1 MGHASSFQGQQST
14 APEFSLTES
23 GLLHRVYLR
32 SPFAHRAFGSLQ
44 AQIVSSIVILW
55 MPLLVLWLISRS
67 YGVTEAVPFF
77 KDAEVQARFLVA
89 LPLLF
94 IQEAWARRWL
104 PVAIRQFADRDLI
117 PAEQRSRFESL
128 VEQTVRLKNSR
139 LADVV
144 IAIVVLSAGQW
155 FFRTQ
160 QLLHSD
166 TWYGTADGRFRWP
179 GYWYVF
185 VSLPIFQFLMYRW
198 YYRLVIW
205 YRFMWKLAQ
214 IPLVLNG
221 LHPDRAG
228 GLGFIAR
235 TMRGFELLLA
245 AHSALLAGAIANNVL
260 HGGARLM
267 TFKMEVVGAV
277 ILMVLVAIC
286 PLLFF
291 IPHLVVA
298 EARTSREYGIFA
310 SEYVRHFRRRWIEGP
325 RSDEM
330 LGTGDIQSL
339 ADLTN
344 SFNVVLEMSPLPF
357 TRKGL
362 TELLACIV
370 LPLIPLVLTVVP
382 LNQLIDHLAKLIL

>member
-1 MGHASSFQGQQST
+1 MAHDYILQGSQT
-14 APEFSLTES
+14 APEFSLTGS
-23 GLLHRVYLR
+23 GILHRVYLG
-32 SPFAHRAFGSLQ
+32 SPFARRAFGSLK
-44 AQIVSSIVILW
+44 AQIICGIAVLW
-55 MPLLVLWLISRS
+55 MPLLVLWLISRFLGS
-67 YGVTEAVPFF
+67 TEAVNFF
-77 KDAEVQARFLVA
+77 KDTEVQARFLVA

-94 IQEAWARRWL
+94 MQDAWAQRWL
-104 PVAIRQFADRDLI
+104 PVAIRQFVDRGLI
-117 PAEQRSRFESL
+117 PAEQRSRFEAI
-128 VEQTVRLKNSR
+128 VEETVRLKNSL

-155 FFRTQ
+155 FFRSQ

-166 TWYGTADGRFRWP
+166 TWYAAADGRFRWP
-179 GYWYVF
+179 GYWYIF

-198 YYRLVIW
+198 YYRLIIW
-205 YRFMWKLAQ
+205 YRFMWKLAR

-235 TMRGFELLLA
+235 TMRGFELLFA

-260 HGGARLM
+260 HGGVRLM
-267 TFKMEVVGAV
+267 SFKMEAVGAV
-277 ILMVLVAIC
+277 VLMVMLAIC

-291 IPHLVVA
+291 IPHLVAA
-298 EARTSREYGIFA
+298 EARTNREYGIFA
-310 SEYVRHFRRRWIEGP
+310 SEYVRHFRQRWIEGP
-325 RSDEM
+325 RAEEM

-357 TRKGL
+357 TRKGM
-362 TELLACIV
+362 TELLACI
-370 LPLIPLVLTVVP
+370 LIPLAPLVLTVVP